1 MQEPSHNLKNVIHL
15 RIQQE
20 NTRIYT
26 SSLGGVRVPSD
37 GTYGTLYPGVDG
49 WSDVL
54 PSAIGV
60 RRAHTKGVGVPLTWV
75 LSAMRCG
82 DFKLHSQ
89 NFLRHSP

>member
-1 MQEPSHNLKNVIHL
+1 MSFIYVFSRRIREFTHL
-15 RIQQE
+15 V
-20 NTRIYT
+20 
-26 SSLGGVRVPSD
+26 GGVRVPSD

-75 LSAMRCG
+75 LSAMWCD
-82 DFKLHSQ
+82 DFKRHSQ
-89 NFLRHSP
+89 NFLTHSP